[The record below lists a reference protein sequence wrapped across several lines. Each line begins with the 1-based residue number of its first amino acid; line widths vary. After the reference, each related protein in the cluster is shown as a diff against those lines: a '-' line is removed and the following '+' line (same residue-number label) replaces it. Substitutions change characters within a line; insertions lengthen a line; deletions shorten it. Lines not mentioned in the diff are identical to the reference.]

1 MDDQVDDELSDLLA
15 STVAPLGLELVDVER
30 RSTAVR
36 VVVDRA
42 GGVDLDAIASATRA
56 VSAVLDAH
64 DPFPGQ
70 RYTLEVSSPGV
81 ERPLRTPPHFERAVG
96 EMVSVRT
103 VAGGKGERRMSGR
116 LRAADDEGFVLEGDD
131 LPGGER
137 RLSYDEVERARTV
150 FEWGSKSPA
159 EARQGGA
166 PRQASR
172 PPRAG
177 GEKTCGKEEGGDA
190 MSKANFEFLDALGQI
205 ARDKGI
211 SVETLLD
218 ALANALVAA
227 YKRRPGAAEE
237 AVVTVDPESG
247 EIRVYGQELDEDG
260 NVIREWDD
268 TPDDF
273 GRIAAQTAKQ
283 VILQRIREAERD
295 LKYEEYA
302 GREGDIVTGIVQQ
315 TDNRYT
321 LLDLGKV
328 EALLP
333 QAEQVPYERYE
344 HGARLKAYIV
354 EVRKTT
360 KGPQIVVSRSHPG
373 LVKRLFELEVP
384 EISSGVVEI
393 RAAARE
399 PGHRTKIAVWSNDP
413 NVDPVGACVGARGSR
428 VRMVTNELR
437 GERIDVVPFADD
449 PVEFIQAALQPARV
463 REVRLDDETGIAT
476 VVVSDYQLSLA
487 IGKEGQNARL
497 AARLTGWR
505 IDIKSETQLAEEE
518 AGYGEEWA
526 EGEWVEN
533 EAGEMVWQPAEG
545 GEAVSAAEWSRVAS
559 GEEPGDKP
567 ETSPERRPETA
578 EG

>member
-1 MDDQVDDELSDLLA
+1 
-15 STVAPLGLELVDVER
+15 
-30 RSTAVR
+30 
-36 VVVDRA
+36 
-42 GGVDLDAIASATRA
+42 
-56 VSAVLDAH
+56 
-64 DPFPGQ
+64 
-70 RYTLEVSSPGV
+70 
-81 ERPLRTPPHFERAVG
+81 
-96 EMVSVRT
+96 
-103 VAGGKGERRMSGR
+103 
-116 LRAADDEGFVLEGDD
+116 
-131 LPGGER
+131 
-137 RLSYDEVERARTV
+137 
-150 FEWGSKSPA
+150 
-159 EARQGGA
+159 
-166 PRQASR
+166 
-172 PPRAG
+172 
-177 GEKTCGKEEGGDA
+177 
-190 MSKANFEFLDALGQI
+190 MSKPNFEFLDALSQI

-227 YKRRPGAAEE
+227 YKRRPDAAEE
-237 AVVTVDPESG
+237 AVVTIDPESG

-283 VILQRIREAERD
+283 VILQRIREVERD

-333 QAEQVPYERYE
+333 QAEQVSYERYE

-373 LVKRLFELEVP
+373 LIKRLFELEVP
-384 EISSGVVEI
+384 EISSGAVEI
-393 RAAARE
+393 KAAARE

-437 GERIDVVPFADD
+437 GERVDVVPFSDD
-449 PVEFIQAALQPARV
+449 PVELIQSALAPARV
-463 REVRLDDETGIAT
+463 REVRLDDDTGTAT
-476 VVVSDYQLSLA
+476 VIVSDYQLSLA
-487 IGKEGQNARL
+487 IGKEGQNAAAGRPSDRL
-497 AARLTGWR
+497 ADRHQERDPVGRGGIGVRRRGVGRRRVDRERGRRDGLAAGGGRHRGVGHRMVAGGGGGRRRRPRGSGGRRDDGRHRRWRRPDRGGRCRLRRVGRRRRPAGRGRLRRGPRRGLRRERGGSGIAPVRTCIGCRTRAPADHLVRVVLVDGGSLVVSRTLSGRGAWLCR
-505 IDIKSETQLAEEE
+505 DSSGCVDLAVRRR
-518 AGYGEEWA
+518 AFSRALRGEV
-526 EGEWVEN
+526 GIVQ
-533 EAGEMVWQPAEG
+533 VDRL
-545 GEAVSAAEWSRVAS
+545 RVALGS
-559 GEEPGDKP
+559 GGQPGAG
-567 ETSPERRPETA
+567 RPDRARENRA
-578 EG
+578 RDVRE